1 MKTIVDFDY
10 KWALTGCMR
19 YARRQVAMFTAI
31 KEKQISADDFI
42 KIVRASKDTKEAEET
57 LVAKYDLHKMAAREM
72 LEMPLQRTYC
82 MDIDRGLAYY
92 QDAAKKLDELLKSY
106 E

>member
-19 YARRQVAMFTAI
+19 YARRQAMMLSAI
-31 KEKQISADDFI
+31 KDGTLDVDGAIGIMTQFTSP
-42 KIVRASKDTKEAEET
+42 RASEKAIME
-57 LVAKYDLHKMAAREM
+57 KYGVKQVAAREFVE
-72 LEMPLQRTYC
+72 LPISRFSRLDAEKELS
-82 MDIDRGLAYY
+82 YY
-92 QDAAKKLDELLKSY
+92 EDAAKKLDELLKSY